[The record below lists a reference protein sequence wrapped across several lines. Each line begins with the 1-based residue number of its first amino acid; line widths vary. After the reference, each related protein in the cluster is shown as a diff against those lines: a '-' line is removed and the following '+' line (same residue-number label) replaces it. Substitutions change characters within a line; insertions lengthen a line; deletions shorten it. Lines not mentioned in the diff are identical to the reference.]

1 MAYVAG
7 RLINQTGLPPGR
19 NVYRYDTDITV
30 DTIGVIETAGF
41 FNNLDDSLNLA
52 KGDQINVFSWDAGPF
67 LTASLVQNAMQL
79 IVTNVI
85 ANDAATSAGAVNT
98 AQVFLGT
105 SLFSSL
111 L

>member
-7 RLINQTGLPPGR
+7 RLYNLTGGPPGR
-19 NVYRYDTDITV
+19 ALYRYDSDGTV
-30 DTIGVIETAGF
+30 DDVDDVEAAGF
-41 FNNLDDSLNLA
+41 FNNVDDNLKLA
-52 KGDQINVFSWDAGPF
+52 KGDLIMVFEWDAVPF
-67 LTASLVQNAMQL
+67 AAASILTNALQM

-85 ANDAATSAGAVNT
+85 ADDAATSAGACNT